1 MTNKTILD
9 IERELFQE
17 LLTKTYGQWSSGTF
31 TLNHIGQY
39 KHDWTEGA
47 WTGWQV
53 GRATIP
59 DVALQPDYSELLQ
72 KIREAV
78 GDADGKLMHDEL
90 VARIAANSQAA
101 IPKWQDICTAPK
113 RVQVLLLGQYWIDG
127 KGVITTPVAGKWSDF
142 SQRWEITSS
151 AYSGIRPTHWMPLPE
166 PPQGE
171 PL

>member
-1 MTNKTILD
+1 MTDKSKLD
-9 IERELFQE
+9 VERELFQA
-17 LLTKTYGQWSSGTF
+17 LLTKTYGQWFSCTF

-72 KIREAV
+72 KIREAA

-90 VARIAANSQAA
+90 VARIAANAKRD
-101 IPKWQDICTAPK
+101 IPTRWQPIETAPTNSEPTLK
-113 RVQVLLLGQYWIDG
+113 A
-127 KGVITTPVAGKWSDF
+127 TP
-142 SQRWEITSS
+142 
-151 AYSGIRPTHWMPLPE
+151 
-166 PPQGE
+166 
-171 PL
+171 